1 MNLTKEKEKE
11 KNKKNKF
18 LDNIIQT
25 FNFEIKPKKQKLNI
39 PLSKINVNDIY
50 IPPKPKFK
58 NIKQNINSFNINK
71 ISKPKNKKQSNVQFH
86 IKPSIVNKIENKI
99 EKINDIYIPKQKI
112 KFTFD
117 SIYGQELCILSKK
130 KKKIFIMQNIT
141 NISILKKEKAPP
153 LFEAESIE
161 KIFLSQDDNF
171 FLKRFQKNNKCNKIN
186 DIFIPHLI
194 KPENIFEQ
202 NIQLYIEPTKKN
214 QELFI
219 EYQDSISLNEIL
231 DKNIIYEIQ
240 KDNEFIIEGEDLP
253 LYEIEKKD
261 DFYNYI
267 DIKYN
272 NDDLDIKPIDDIFYY
287 EIPKTENEIEQLNNF
302 SLIKEKKSFNEKEI
316 EKIKEIEFE
325 LLFEPKEENFEY
337 YLNKNKKTKTIHE
350 FETNN
355 INIEDTANFQIIAMS
370 IRELYQQKLQGFS
383 IIKKEKQPYEIQNEI
398 FFSITKGNYKEI
410 NTNKKILKNNKFFSD
425 SNYDYNYNDS
435 NTKNINTVI
444 SKNNKTFI
452 AYPKNEI
459 KYINKKELFNENN
472 IQMNN
477 YDDLFHSGDESL
489 DKNNCLFKTYM
500 NNNNKNNE
508 INKRYKNK
516 IILRKNNNS
525 NNSYNSDNHKRNILS
540 FNTMENK
547 SIQSVPDKIKK
558 YQYNTESKTFTDSR
572 LIRRKIYRFE
582 EGKEVKIIKK

>member
-1 MNLTKEKEKE
+1 
-11 KNKKNKF
+11 
-18 LDNIIQT
+18 
-25 FNFEIKPKKQKLNI
+25 
-39 PLSKINVNDIY
+39 
-50 IPPKPKFK
+50 
-58 NIKQNINSFNINK
+58 
-71 ISKPKNKKQSNVQFH
+71 
-86 IKPSIVNKIENKI
+86 
-99 EKINDIYIPKQKI
+99 
-112 KFTFD
+112 
-117 SIYGQELCILSKK
+117 
-130 KKKIFIMQNIT
+130 
-141 NISILKKEKAPP
+141 
-153 LFEAESIE
+153 
-161 KIFLSQDDNF
+161 
-171 FLKRFQKNNKCNKIN
+171 
-186 DIFIPHLI
+186 
-194 KPENIFEQ
+194 
-202 NIQLYIEPTKKN
+202 
-214 QELFI
+214 
-219 EYQDSISLNEIL
+219 
-231 DKNIIYEIQ
+231 
-240 KDNEFIIEGEDLP
+240 
-253 LYEIEKKD
+253 
-261 DFYNYI
+261 
-267 DIKYN
+267 
-272 NDDLDIKPIDDIFYY
+272 
-287 EIPKTENEIEQLNNF
+287 
-302 SLIKEKKSFNEKEI
+302 
-316 EKIKEIEFE
+316 
-325 LLFEPKEENFEY
+325 
-337 YLNKNKKTKTIHE
+337 
-350 FETNN
+350 
-355 INIEDTANFQIIAMS
+355 MS

-435 NTKNINTVI
+435 NTKNSNTVI

-516 IILRKNNNS
+516 IIFRKNNNS

-558 YQYNTESKTFTDSR
+558 YQYNTEYKTFTDSR

>member
-1 MNLTKEKEKE
+1 MTIFFWKD
-11 KNKKNKF
+11 F
-18 LDNIIQT
+18 
-25 FNFEIKPKKQKLNI
+25 
-39 PLSKINVNDIY
+39 
-50 IPPKPKFK
+50 
-58 NIKQNINSFNINK
+58 NK
-71 ISKPKNKKQSNVQFH
+71 I
-86 IKPSIVNKIENKI
+86 
-99 EKINDIYIPKQKI
+99 IP
-112 KFTFD
+112 
-117 SIYGQELCILSKK
+117 
-130 KKKIFIMQNIT
+130 
-141 NISILKKEKAPP
+141 
-153 LFEAESIE
+153 
-161 KIFLSQDDNF
+161 
-171 FLKRFQKNNKCNKIN
+171 R
-186 DIFIPHLI
+186 LI
-194 KPENIFEQ
+194 KPENIFEK
-202 NIQLYIEPTKKN
+202 NIQLYIEPTKKS

-231 DKNIIYEIQ
+231 DKNIINEIQ

-459 KYINKKELFNENN
+459 KYINKQELFNENN
-472 IQMNN
+472 IQMDN

-508 INKRYKNK
+508 INKR
-516 IILRKNNNS
+516 L
-525 NNSYNSDNHKRNILS
+525 DW
-540 FNTMENK
+540 
-547 SIQSVPDKIKK
+547 
-558 YQYNTESKTFTDSR
+558 
-572 LIRRKIYRFE
+572 
-582 EGKEVKIIKK
+582 